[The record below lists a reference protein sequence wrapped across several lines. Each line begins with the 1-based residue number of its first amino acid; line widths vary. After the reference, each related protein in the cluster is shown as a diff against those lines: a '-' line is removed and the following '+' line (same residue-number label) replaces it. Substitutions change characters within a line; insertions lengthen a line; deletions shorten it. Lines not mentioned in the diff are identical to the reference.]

1 LCFDVS
7 AVFFVGFGAE
17 KRPRAEIFGTLRV
30 AFSERGRLC
39 QMPEHARSWKSLSTK
54 VKRNIIKGAIQHA
67 N

>member
-30 AFSERGRLC
+30 AFSERGRLFC
-39 QMPEHARSWKSLSTK
+39 FASFRRFKPIVQN
-54 VKRNIIKGAIQHA
+54 KR
-67 N
+67 